1 MRIAVV
7 SNVCGCQWAG
17 SEEVWYRMAL
27 LALENGH
34 EVVAC
39 LHPDLHGAST
49 LEEFR
54 KRGGEVLGW
63 RRGGVVRF
71 QKWEQRIRPN
81 FSDAK
86 LGNPDLILLS
96 CGSLPAITYVPG
108 LMDYLTKTSA
118 KLAVLCLFNAE
129 ALAFSASERTAVA
142 WLLEKSR
149 ANIFVADQNRR
160 QAVRQFGVDL
170 RDAHVFYGPLRE
182 RFDEVL
188 PMPSIDSGVVFS
200 CVARLDLLWKAQD
213 ILLEVLAG
221 QKWLRRDWKL
231 RIYGTGADRDHI
243 EKLVRIFDL
252 SQRVEFRGF
261 AKDMRDIWRDSH
273 LMVLP
278 SRGEGT
284 PLATLEAMMCGRPVV
299 TTDVGGNREVLEEGV
314 TGWIAEAATPTSFG
328 KAMERAW
335 SARTS
340 WATMGVRAHT
350 KALKIYSENPSQ
362 KALTALTGA
371 IQSKR
376 NAITNQR

>member
-1 MRIAVV
+1 
-7 SNVCGCQWAG
+7 
-17 SEEVWYRMAL
+17 MAL
-27 LALENGH
+27 LALEEGH

-49 LEEFR
+49 LEEFL

-63 RRGGVVRF
+63 RRGGVARL
-71 QKWEQRIRPN
+71 QKWEQMLRPN

-108 LMDYLTKTSA
+108 LIGYLKKTQA
-118 KLAVLCLFNAE
+118 ELAVLCLFNAE
-129 ALAFSASERTAVA
+129 ALAFSASERQQVG

-170 RDAHVFYGPLRE
+170 QDAHVFYGPLRE
-182 RFDEVL
+182 RFDEAL
-188 PMPSIDSGVVFS
+188 PMPPWESGVVFS

-213 ILLEVLAG
+213 ILLEVLG
-221 QKWLRRDWKL
+221 SEKWLARNWRL
-231 RIYGTGADRDHI
+231 RIYGTGVDRGHI
-243 EKLVRIFDL
+243 EKLVRIFHL
-252 SQRVEFRGF
+252 VERVEFRGF
-261 AKDMRDIWRDSH
+261 AKDMREIWWDSH

-314 TGWIAEAATPTSFG
+314 TGWIAEAATPASFD
-328 KAMERAW
+328 AALERAW
-335 SARTS
+335 NSRTV
-340 WATMGVRAHT
+340 WTKMGVMAH
-350 KALKIYSENPSQ
+350 ANAVNIDRLQPSSLLFELLI
-362 KALTALTGA
+362 KDTG
-371 IQSKR
+371 KH
-376 NAITNQR
+376 